1 MAGFL
6 LPLLKGEIKLISA
19 VMRGRKGIGRNEIIR
34 QCFTWAALSDQLF
47 NAIQGGKGNAAFKVL
62 ALVIMANGGITQWTT
77 GARFSNGTADRTL
90 EHDGLPGG
98 S

>member
-1 MAGFL
+1 M
-6 LPLLKGEIKLISA
+6 
-19 VMRGRKGIGRNEIIR
+19 
-34 QCFTWAALSDQLF
+34 AALCDQLF
-47 NAIQGGKGNAAFKVL
+47 NAVQGGKGDTAFKVL
-62 ALVIMANGGITQWTT
+62 ALVIMPDGGITQWTT